1 MKKKDLTEMQTVC
14 SVYSM
19 CYCLNE
25 LLDEVV
31 SDLPEEICT
40 DLFRDWLK
48 NFIHDI
54 ENYNASKESMFL
66 SACEDADEKE

>member
-14 SVYSM
+14 HVYSM

-25 LLDEVV
+25 LLDEVA

-40 DLFRDWLK
+40 DLFRGWLE
-48 NFIHDI
+48 NFIHDM
-54 ENYNASKESMFL
+54 EDYKFSKESMFL
-66 SACEDADEKE
+66 SACEDSDEKG